1 MHFDFSV
8 DAYFPLCLG
17 VTLGAVVT
25 GVAAFI
31 VSKVKQ
37 RSAMHADAAQRNA
50 VLERVRHEAAQQS
63 ALLQSIEQQK
73 SAVDASNASLRAEL
87 AARQT
92 ILEATAHQVQVL
104 TDERQRRTAQAKE
117 IATQTAH
124 LRGLSFTFERWHEQM
139 ISLMTQNQDMHQK
152 NQELSSIVRH
162 VVIVSLNASIEAAR
176 AGTSGRGF
184 AVVAGEVRTLAT
196 RSEELSKAY
205 RDSLHRND
213 LTTTATFQDIQ
224 AGGKMITAALSSV
237 ESLADRFHDTLLREP
252 A

>member
-1 MHFDFSV
+1 MHFDLSV
-8 DAYFPLCLG
+8 QAYVPLCVGMIVGTAVAG
-17 VTLGAVVT
+17 VVAYIFSNMKRRAALLADETRRSETLETARQ
-25 GVAAFI
+25 A
-31 VSKVKQ
+31 
-37 RSAMHADAAQRNA
+37 
-50 VLERVRHEAAQQS
+50 AAQQS
-63 ALLQSIEQQK
+63 LLLRATEQQQ
-73 SAVDASNASLRAEL
+73 SDAVASNVSLRAEL
-87 AARQT
+87 AARQSLLDASLT
-92 ILEATAHQVQVL
+92 QVQAL
-104 TDERQRRTAQAKE
+104 TEERHQRAVQAKE
-117 IATQTAH
+117 IAVQTAH

-237 ESLADRFHDTLLREP
+237 ESLAERFHDTLQREP